1 MRRGGIQPSSEAQ
14 MWARPHFKE
23 KREREGE
30 TRDGSRSLLP
40 HGSFS
45 HLVSGEGTSPGE
57 TLTRDDADGDVHVVD
72 LLREGGRHHA
82 RADQQAAQ
90 HHHQA
95 VSKPAAQDRGERG
108 CRGERTGLSP
118 QGVSLSLSLP
128 WSLSFYL
135 VTEV

>member
-1 MRRGGIQPSSEAQ
+1 MGPDPSFPTA
-14 MWARPHFKE
+14 H
-23 KREREGE
+23 
-30 TRDGSRSLLP
+30 SR
-40 HGSFS
+40 HR
-45 HLVSGEGTSPGE
+45 VSGECTSPGE

-72 LLREGGRHHA
+72 LLREGSRHHA

-95 VSKPAAQDRGERG
+95 VSEPAAQDRGERG
-108 CRGERTGLSP
+108 CRGERAGLSP

-128 WSLSFYL
+128 GSLSFYL